1 MTAQRLVAFA
11 FICVFAG
18 PAWSQN
24 ADGFDGNPYPDGQA
38 YRAPA
43 AGAAN
48 AYGHPESYG
57 SQPAGPGARY
67 GSNSRDG
74 VADPYLS
81 MYRYGTTD
89 PARDRYAPPN
99 PYGPRDPSAAI
110 DPDLSMYRY
119 GTANPFGSTH
129 RHGSMDASA
138 DPDGAG
144 AASDDSEDADLSGKS
159 RDRLGAL
166 QDDEDESDLALPYPP
181 LPALPNSGPTPS
193 TLGPGQ
199 AGANGALGAYPAPPA
214 PAATDALRLQNLAPA
229 DRPNAKPLDKAA
241 RAFGEPDASKAT
253 DAPNPA
259 LGFDPYDVKS
269 ILGEKPSA
277 GQTAAGGETLPPAPP
292 IMGTALPSSVAPAS
306 SFPTLPSSV
315 GPSAV
320 GPSTVGGRV
329 Q

>member
-24 ADGFDGNPYPDGQA
+24 AGGFDGNPYPDGQA

-48 AYGHPESYG
+48 AYGYSESYG

-129 RHGSMDASA
+129 RHGSMDPSA
-138 DPDGAG
+138 DPDGPG
-144 AASDDSEDADLSGKS
+144 AASDDREDADLSGKS
-159 RDRLGAL
+159 RDGIGAL

-181 LPALPNSGPTPS
+181 LPPPPNSGPTPPA
-193 TLGPGQ
+193 LGPGQ
-199 AGANGALGAYPAPPA
+199 AGANGTQGAYPPSPA
-214 PAATDALRLQNLAPA
+214 DALRSQNLAPA
-229 DRPNAKPLDKAA
+229 DQPTGKPLGKAA

-269 ILGEKPSA
+269 ILGEKP
-277 GQTAAGGETLPPAPP
+277 AAGGTAAAGGGSLSPAPP

-306 SFPTLPSSV
+306 SFPALPSSV